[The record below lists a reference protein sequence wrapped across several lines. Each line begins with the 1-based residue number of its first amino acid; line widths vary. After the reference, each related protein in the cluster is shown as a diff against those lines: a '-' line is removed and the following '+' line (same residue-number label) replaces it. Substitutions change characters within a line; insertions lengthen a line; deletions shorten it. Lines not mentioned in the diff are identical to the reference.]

1 MTVVKTRIKSLVI
14 LAGCCIAGGILMP
27 PAMAQT
33 TDRAVAYK
41 QVARACVEE
50 SKRFCPGLDP
60 GVVQPRSEAMCLKTY
75 KSSLSSACRR
85 AVKATSP

>member
-1 MTVVKTRIKSLVI
+1 MTTMKIRFRSLA
-14 LAGCCIAGGILMP
+14 LAAACCLGAGILMP
-27 PAMAQT
+27 AAMAQGK
-33 TDRAVAYK
+33 DHAVAYK

-60 GVVQPRSEAMCLKTY
+60 GVAQPRSEAMCLKPY
-75 KSSLSSACRR
+75 KSSLSPACRR